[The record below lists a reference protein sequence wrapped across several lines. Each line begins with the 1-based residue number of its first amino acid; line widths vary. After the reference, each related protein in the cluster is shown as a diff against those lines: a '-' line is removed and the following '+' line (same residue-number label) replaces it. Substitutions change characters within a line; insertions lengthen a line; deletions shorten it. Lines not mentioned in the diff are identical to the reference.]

1 MRFIKAEAVTV
12 EGRGFI
18 RLARKQNMCQEK
30 RFSQQM
36 IYTLL
41 KKNKK
46 NNIWKHQAAMED
58 FDDYLWDE
66 LNVN

>member
-12 EGRGFI
+12 GGRGFI
-18 RLARKQNMCQEK
+18 RLARNWNMCQEK

-46 NNIWKHQAAMED
+46 KQKNNIWKHQAAMED
-58 FDDYLWDE
+58 FDDYL
-66 LNVN
+66 